1 MSSPQLTLYL
11 AESGLNWLKLVVL
24 MEELGLSYN
33 EVILDFAKQEHKTE
47 EYRKLNPNGRIP
59 TLVDHSNNDEVI
71 WESNAILKY
80 IAERFDTERKLLD
93 TDEKEKADLDTWLF
107 YQASHQGPTFGN
119 CQWFMFYHTKR
130 LPSAIIR
137 FQGEIKRIFSVLND
151 VLSKKEWLVGNKCT
165 IADLAF
171 IKYNDYAIRHLLPTD
186 FNVGREFPH
195 FAAWHAKLMD
205 RPAVKYAFKHMDEL
219 DVGRERQHVTG
230 TTHSEFACNATGVA
244 RRGIAA
250 QAAKDELLYT
260 A

>member
-11 AESGLNWLKLVVL
+11 AESGLNWYKLKVL
-24 MEELGLSYN
+24 MDELNLSY
-33 EVILDFAKQEHKTE
+33 EAVILDLAKEEHKTE

-80 IAERFDTERKLLD
+80 IAERYDTDKKFLV
-93 TDEKEKADLDTWLF
+93 TDEKEKAELDTWLF

-119 CQWFMFYHTKR
+119 CQWFMFYHPER
-130 LPSAIIR
+130 VPSAVLR
-137 FQGEIKRIFSVLND
+137 FQSEIKRIFSVLND
-151 VLSKKEWLVGNKCT
+151 VLSKKSWLVGNKCT

-171 IKYNDYAIRHLLPTD
+171 IKYNEYAIRHLMPTD
-186 FNVGREFPH
+186 FNVEREFPH
-195 FAAWHAKLMD
+195 LANWHARLMA
-205 RPAVKYAFKHMDEL
+205 RPTAQAASKYMDEL

-230 TTHSEFACNATGVA
+230 MTHSEFARTATGIA

-250 QAAKDELLYT
+250 QAAKDEVFT
-260 A
+260 EA

>member
-1 MSSPQLTLYL
+1 MSSPQLTLYF
-11 AESGLNWLKLVVL
+11 AESGLNYMKLIVL

-33 EVILDFAKQEHKTE
+33 EVILDFAKEEHKTE

-59 TLVDHSNNDEVI
+59 TLVDHSNNDEVV

-80 IAERFDTERKLLD
+80 IAERYDTDKKLVV

-119 CQWFMFYHTKR
+119 CQWFMFYHTER

-137 FQGEIKRIFSVLND
+137 FQGEIKRIFGVLND
-151 VLSKKEWLVGNKCT
+151 VLSKKSWLVGNKCT

-171 IKYNDYAIRHLLPTD
+171 IKYNDYAIRNLLPSD
-186 FNVGREFPH
+186 FNVAREFPH
-195 FAAWHAKLMD
+195 FAAWHNKLMS
-205 RPAVKYAFKHMDEL
+205 RPSVQYVFKHMDEL
-219 DVGRERQHVTG
+219 EVGRERQHVTG
-230 TTHSEFACNATGVA
+230 MTHSEFARTATGVA

-250 QAAKDELLYT
+250 QAAKDELTST